1 MYSWMNLGLQ
11 KYQILDCP
19 SSKNLT
25 KQEHT
30 QFQEARVAMKLLSG
44 TNTKQ
49 LSQPKLMSIALASY
63 CLGLCVGGRTWT
75 CQFLMKK

>member
-1 MYSWMNLGLQ
+1 MYSWLNLGLQ

-25 KQEHT
+25 E
-30 QFQEARVAMKLLSG
+30 QFQEAQVAMKLLCG
-44 TNTKQ
+44 TKTKQ

>member
-1 MYSWMNLGLQ
+1 MNLGLQ

-30 QFQEARVAMKLLSG
+30 EFQEAQVAMKLLSG

-63 CLGLCVGGRTWT
+63 CQDIKGSASATSASAT
-75 CQFLMKK
+75 CQRE